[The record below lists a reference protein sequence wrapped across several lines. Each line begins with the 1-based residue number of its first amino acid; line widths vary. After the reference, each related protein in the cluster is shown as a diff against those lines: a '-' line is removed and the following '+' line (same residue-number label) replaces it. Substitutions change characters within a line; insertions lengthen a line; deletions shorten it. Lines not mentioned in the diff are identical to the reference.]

1 MKKIKCQIFRR
12 TVKDRRRG
20 DSYQLLYDFAEGVKA
35 VGDEVEIVNETM
47 TGPTQDGEMNI
58 TAPIGVMFGYGGSNQ
73 LHHTKGRRH
82 TLVENAKKSGSVVI
96 TFDGGLC
103 SSFGNTSGVP
113 EHRYRV
119 SLWTPMRNGEF
130 FEKDSPNDRW
140 NDMKNIFNIKDFEW
154 QKKSSDDAPII
165 FVLQPSDNWS
175 MNGLEPI
182 EWFNDVYK
190 KLRPLTKRKFIARP
204 HPNHAQAMYDKRDKF
219 PADVELMIPQKQ
231 FSGDEKKNYRFHFQT
246 ALNDCHAVVTHNSTA
261 SVDSCIRGIP
271 TFVTSDLAICY
282 PVANTDLSKIES
294 PEFPDRTQWLNNL
307 GYMMWTIDEIRSG
320 KVYKRFRN
328 KVEESNLISL

>member
-20 DSYQLLYDFAEGVKA
+20 DSFKLLYDFAEGISK
-35 VGDEVEIVNETM
+35 VGDEVEIVHEHR
-47 TGPTQDGEMNI
+47 TGGTVEGEMDI

-82 TLVENAKKSGSVVI
+82 ELVENAKKKGSVVI

-103 SSFGNTSGVP
+103 SSFGNTAGIP
-113 EHRYRV
+113 NHRYRV

-130 FEKDSPNDRW
+130 FEKDSPPDRW
-140 NDMKNIFNIKDFEW
+140 NEMKNLFNIKDYEW
-154 QKKSSDDAPII
+154 QKQSKPDAPII

-175 MNGLEPI
+175 MNNLDPI

-204 HPNHAQAMYDKRDKF
+204 HPNHAKSMFDRKSEF
-219 PADVELMIPQKQ
+219 PSDVELMIPPMH
-231 FSGDEKKNYRFHFQT
+231 FSGAEKKNYRFHFQT

-261 SVDSCIRGIP
+261 STDSCVRGIP
-271 TFVTSDLAICY
+271 TFVTSDLAICW
-282 PVANTDLSKIES
+282 PVANHDLTKIES

-307 GYMMWTIDEIRSG
+307 GYMMWSIDEIRSG
-320 KVYKRFRN
+320 KVYQRFRT
-328 KVEESNLISL
+328 KILESNLISL

>member
-1 MKKIKCQIFRR
+1 
-12 TVKDRRRG
+12 
-20 DSYQLLYDFAEGVKA
+20 
-35 VGDEVEIVNETM
+35 
-47 TGPTQDGEMNI
+47 
-58 TAPIGVMFGYGGSNQ
+58 
-73 LHHTKGRRH
+73 
-82 TLVENAKKSGSVVI
+82 
-96 TFDGGLC
+96 
-103 SSFGNTSGVP
+103 
-113 EHRYRV
+113 
-119 SLWTPMRNGEF
+119 
-130 FEKDSPNDRW
+130 
-140 NDMKNIFNIKDFEW
+140 
-154 QKKSSDDAPII
+154 
-165 FVLQPSDNWS
+165 
-175 MNGLEPI
+175 
-182 EWFNDVYK
+182 
-190 KLRPLTKRKFIARP
+190 
-204 HPNHAQAMYDKRDKF
+204 
-219 PADVELMIPQKQ
+219 MIPQKQ